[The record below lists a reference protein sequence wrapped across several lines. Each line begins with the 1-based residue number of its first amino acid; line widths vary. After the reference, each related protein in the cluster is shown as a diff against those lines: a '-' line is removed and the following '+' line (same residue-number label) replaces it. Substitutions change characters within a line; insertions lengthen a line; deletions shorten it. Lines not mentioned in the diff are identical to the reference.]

1 MSQLE
6 EELQSAK
13 DVDIENLWESLCNV
27 GNEPELDD
35 LGKSISKASG
45 VVEQQEHVREM
56 LAKIEEVKNVAA
68 NEEQGHKEGKEDVEC
83 PKRENSVRREAK
95 QKDSKK
101 QPDLPQTEKVTKK
114 KKPKNRM
121 GQRARQKLAEKVHG
135 SNAKHKQMAVE
146 KKKSRKEKEQEIPLH
161 PSWAAKKKDTI
172 KINLDAAPSAKKV
185 VFD

>member
-6 EELQSAK
+6 KQLQSAK
-13 DVDIENLWESLCNV
+13 DVDIENLWESLCNADS
-27 GNEPELDD
+27 EPELDEM
-35 LGKSISKASG
+35 GKSISKASG

-56 LAKIEEVKNVAA
+56 LIKIEEVKNDAV
-68 NEEQGHKEGKEDVEC
+68 NGDKGDEKSKEDGES
-83 PKRENSVRREAK
+83 PKQEKSVQREAK

-101 QPDLPQTEKVTKK
+101 QPDLPQAEKVTKK

-121 GQRARQKLAEKVHG
+121 GQRARQRLAEKVHG
-135 SNAKHKQMAVE
+135 SKAKHKQMAVE
-146 KKKSRKEKEQEIPLH
+146 KKNSRKEKEQEIPLH